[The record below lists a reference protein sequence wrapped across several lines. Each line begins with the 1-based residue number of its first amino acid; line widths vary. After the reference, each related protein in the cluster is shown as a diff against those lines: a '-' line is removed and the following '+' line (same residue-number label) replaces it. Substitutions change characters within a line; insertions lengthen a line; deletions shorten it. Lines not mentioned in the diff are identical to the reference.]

1 MSLLPSIASGRAR
14 RRGAAALLVLLVA
27 LPSWT
32 VPAAASTQDTG
43 PDARIV
49 VNGLTAVVGPAE
61 DQTVPEGEQSTALPS
76 TFSARVV
83 VENMTD
89 RTLDGLRL
97 VVTVHDRTTTRSEF
111 RRALDPTVED
121 AGPIES
127 VAIDQPLDP
136 LPAGAFAQLEVSIPA
151 EEAGFLHDDDV
162 AVHPVRI
169 SLARAYRVLDEVRT
183 AAVGVAR
190 PIARPLEAVAL
201 LPLDSPVERDAA
213 TTAALL
219 PGGRLDRLLRAVELA
234 PTGTVTLAPAPHTAE
249 DLQRLV
255 DEAAPGATDMLTR
268 LQDVVG
274 GRGAGVVSSPY
285 ALADVPAL
293 ASRSSTEDLAIRSIE
308 AGQRRVSSPVRVT
321 PDRAHLLLSTQTD
334 RSIDLS
340 PTNVLLTTWDDTSG
354 PDLDTVPSADIPPA
368 LRIGRSPAGRT
379 LSVLVGDPWITEHLA
394 TATGQH
400 GWSVDA
406 HLVVAESAMLFA
418 RAPSRAGRV
427 VAVLPPTGWDA
438 PGRLPEELTTRLAAA
453 PWLRLDNPVQVAS
466 EGTLTAPWTGTA
478 ELGPGHDELLDRIAA
493 AQDELAGLTSAVE
506 ASENPPAVVD
516 RVDDLLRAASVWPTA
531 RPSAQANELLDE
543 LEAEI
548 DEAIG
553 TVRVPDDSVIT
564 LASERGTIPVTIQH
578 PDGVALDVVVEVA
591 SQGRLSFQNGASR
604 DVRLEEGST
613 TTVTFDATALSRG
626 TFPVAVT
633 VRSPSRH
640 VLAGSVVSVRA
651 SAVSRPALIAVGVVV
666 LLLLAVGRLRRP
678 RKPQLEVVR

>member
-1 MSLLPSIASGRAR
+1 M
-14 RRGAAALLVLLVA
+14 LLVA
-27 LPSWT
+27 LPSWA
-32 VPAAASTQDTG
+32 VPAAASTEDTG

-49 VNGLTAVVGPAE
+49 INGLTAVVGPAE
-61 DQTVPEGEQSTALPS
+61 DQTVPEGERSTALPS
-76 TFSARVV
+76 SFSARIV
-83 VENMTD
+83 VENLTD

-127 VAIDQPLDP
+127 VAIDQSIDP
-136 LPAGAFAQLEVSIPA
+136 LPAGGFAQLEVSIPA
-151 EEAGFLHDDDV
+151 EEAGLLDDDDV

-169 SLARAYRVLDEVRT
+169 SLARAFRVLDEVRT

-201 LPLDSPVERDAA
+201 LPLDGPVERDAA
-213 TTAALL
+213 ASAALL
-219 PGGRLDRLLRAVELA
+219 PGGRLDRLLRAVEQT
-234 PTGTVTLAPAPHTAE
+234 PTGTLTLAPAPHTAE

-255 DEAAPGATDMLTR
+255 DQAVPGATDMLTR
-268 LQDVVG
+268 LQDVIG
-274 GRGAGVVSSPY
+274 SRGVGVVSSPY

-293 ASRSSTEDLAIRSIE
+293 ASRSSTEDLAMRSIE
-308 AGQRRVSSPVRVT
+308 AGQRRISSLLRVT
-321 PDRAHLLLSTQTD
+321 PDRAHLLVNTQTD
-334 RSIDLS
+334 RSIDLA

-354 PDLDTVPSADIPPA
+354 PDLDTIPSADIPPA

-379 LSVLVGDPWITEHLA
+379 LSVLVGDPWITDHLA

-418 RAPSRAGRV
+418 RAPNRAGRV

-438 PGRLPEELTTRLAAA
+438 PGRLPEELTTRLATA
-453 PWLRLDNPVQVAS
+453 PWLRLDNPVQVAA

-478 ELGPGHDELLDRIAA
+478 ELGPGRDELLGRIAGA
-493 AQDELAGLTSAVE
+493 ENELAGLASAV
-506 ASENPPAVVD
+506 AGSETPPTVVD
-516 RVDDLLRAASVWPTA
+516 RADDLLRAASVWPTA
-531 RPSAQANELLDE
+531 RPIARANELLDE

-548 DEAIG
+548 DGAIG
-553 TVRVPDDSVIT
+553 TVRIPADSVVT
-564 LASERGTIPVTIQH
+564 LASERGVIPITIQH
-578 PDGVALDVVVEVA
+578 PDGAPLDVKVEVA
-591 SQGRLSFQNGASR
+591 SQGRLSFRDSPSR
-604 DVRLEEGST
+604 EVRLEEGET
-613 TTVTFDATALSRG
+613 TTVTFEATALSRG
-626 TFPVAVT
+626 TFPLAVT
-633 VRSPSRH
+633 VRTPERDV
-640 VLAGSVVSVRA
+640 VLAGAVVRVRA